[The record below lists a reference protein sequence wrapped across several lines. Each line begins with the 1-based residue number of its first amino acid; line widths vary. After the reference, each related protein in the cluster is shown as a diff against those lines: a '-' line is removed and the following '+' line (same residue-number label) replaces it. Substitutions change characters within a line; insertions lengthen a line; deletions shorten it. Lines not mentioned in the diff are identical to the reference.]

1 MEKED
6 FVANFR
12 RLDEMDAGD
21 EVEWKDEK
29 AETSVVVMVLEREGE
44 VLTTTQEQDASEVEV
59 TPHLESLTTPLTWIR
74 ITVCAVYHCILYL

>member
-1 MEKED
+1 
-6 FVANFR
+6 
-12 RLDEMDAGD
+12 MDAGD

-29 AETSVVVMVLEREGE
+29 AETSVVVDGAWEREDE